1 MKRRQLL
8 MLAGGTTISAVVVG
22 TTAPPAQAILP
33 LLLRFLI
40 GQGVRKAIR
49 DRRRKKKKVNKKQ
62 SGRRSV
68 LKKVKRPTIS
78 RAKRS
83 RERQAG

>member
-8 MLAGGTTISAVVVG
+8 ILAGGTTISAVVVG

-49 DRRRKKKKVNKKQ
+49 DRRRKKKTFKKVR

-68 LKKVKRPTIS
+68 FTKVKQPKKS

-83 RERQAG
+83 RVRQAG